1 MRLPNVLS
9 CAAVLAAAALA
20 TTLPLEAQP
29 VGTAFTYQGRLTD
42 AGNPASGAYDLQFAL
57 FDSAVGGGQVGS
69 TLTRDDVVV
78 TSGLFTV
85 SLDFGSA
92 FAGSKRWLQLSV
104 RPGAGTGAFTPL
116 AGRQELTPSPNA
128 SFASN
133 VPWAGVSGKPAGF
146 ADDVDDDALGGLS
159 CANGQ
164 IAQRTG
170 GAWAC
175 ADANEHDHFA
185 QAWSGS
191 GASGLEVT
199 NSSGT
204 ALRGLSTAGTGTH
217 AAVYGETS
225 SSGGYGLMGV
235 ATATVPTGFSMGVV
249 GTSARGIGVF
259 GAAQNGVGV
268 SGSSNDVAGVGV
280 SGFAS
285 TASGQNAGVLG
296 GSSSADGTGVYGQ
309 AYATNGF
316 AIGVRG
322 DTSSP
327 AGIAVWG
334 YSTTTAAAGLPI
346 GVEGRSDSA
355 IGIGVNGFAAAT
367 TGANYGVRGA
377 SNSSDGTGVVGTVSS
392 TTGSARGVL
401 GESASSAGVGV
412 YGFNSAVGG
421 TGLLGSS
428 GATSGTGIGVRAV
441 TAAPAGTGLFA
452 SAQGPNPGQNFG
464 VWGET
469 NSSFGTGIHGQA
481 WSTAG
486 AATGVWGR
494 SYGTSGNGVIGQAM
508 STTGDARGVLGS
520 SPSTAGIGVYGVS
533 TPTSAAST
541 GVGVWGRGSATGG
554 YGGYFENASGG
565 PAIGLSAGG
574 IRFNDGTIQTTA
586 ATGGGGDITAVN
598 AGTGLTGGG
607 ATGAVTLSAAF
618 GGNGSAAT
626 LSRSDHSHVYQD
638 WLAPRPGLP
647 ILRIENNHTGALG
660 FADGVWGVTQ
670 AEVGRGLVGY
680 ASSTLGSAIG
690 VWGQTDTPAGR
701 GVFGYAAAGAGT
713 TYGVWGE
720 TVSASGWAG
729 WFQGRVN
736 VTGLLSKGGGAFKID
751 HPLDPENKYLYHSFV
766 ESPDM
771 KNIYDGVVTTDERG
785 YATVSLPGWF
795 EALNQDYRYQLTVL
809 DEADEA
815 EFVQAKVVRKIAEGA
830 FTIRS
835 SRPRTEVSWQVT
847 GIRHDAFAKAHRI
860 PVEEDKEPDARGR
873 FLHPVEHGQPQES
886 GEGWENRPRRGEGTR

>member
-249 GTSARGIGVF
+249 GSSARGIGVF

-334 YSTTTAAAGLPI
+334 YSTTTAADRPPD
-346 GVEGRSDSA
+346 RRR
-355 IGIGVNGFAAAT
+355 
-367 TGANYGVRGA
+367 GAVRLRDRDRRERVRGGDHGRELRRA
-377 SNSSDGTGVVGTVSS
+377 RRVELERRDGRRRHGLVHDRVPHVACS
-392 TTGSARGVL
+392 

-412 YGFNSAVGG
+412 YGFNSAVAGV
-421 TGLLGSS
+421 GLLGSS
-428 GATSGTGIGVRAV
+428 GRPP
-441 TAAPAGTGLFA
+441 APASACVRSPPHPSGDGPLRVGAGPEPGTELRA
-452 SAQGPNPGQNFG
+452 WS
-464 VWGET
+464 ET
-469 NSSFGTGIHGQA
+469 NSVRHRHPRPGLVDSRRRDRRLGPQLWHERQRRDRRGHVHHGRR
-481 WSTAG
+481 AG
-486 AATGVWGR
+486 VC
-494 SYGTSGNGVIGQAM
+494 
-508 STTGDARGVLGS
+508 
-520 SPSTAGIGVYGVS
+520 
-533 TPTSAAST
+533 SAAAARRPASACT
-541 GVGVWGRGSATGG
+541 ASLDTDLGRVHGRGFWGRGSATGG
-554 YGGYFENASGG
+554 YGGYFENAERRPRHWLERGRH
-565 PAIGLSAGG
+565 PLQ
-574 IRFNDGTIQTTA
+574 RRHHPDDGRHS
-586 ATGGGGDITAVN
+586 
-598 AGTGLTGGG
+598 GG
-607 ATGAVTLSAAF
+607 ATS
-618 GGNGSAAT
+618 
-626 LSRSDHSHVYQD
+626 
-638 WLAPRPGLP
+638 PR
-647 ILRIENNHTGALG
+647 
-660 FADGVWGVTQ
+660 
-670 AEVGRGLVGY
+670 
-680 ASSTLGSAIG
+680 
-690 VWGQTDTPAGR
+690 
-701 GVFGYAAAGAGT
+701 
-713 TYGVWGE
+713 
-720 TVSASGWAG
+720 
-729 WFQGRVN
+729 
-736 VTGLLSKGGGAFKID
+736 
-751 HPLDPENKYLYHSFV
+751 
-766 ESPDM
+766 
-771 KNIYDGVVTTDERG
+771 
-785 YATVSLPGWF
+785 
-795 EALNQDYRYQLTVL
+795 
-809 DEADEA
+809 
-815 EFVQAKVVRKIAEGA
+815 
-830 FTIRS
+830 
-835 SRPRTEVSWQVT
+835 
-847 GIRHDAFAKAHRI
+847 
-860 PVEEDKEPDARGR
+860 
-873 FLHPVEHGQPQES
+873 
-886 GEGWENRPRRGEGTR
+886 